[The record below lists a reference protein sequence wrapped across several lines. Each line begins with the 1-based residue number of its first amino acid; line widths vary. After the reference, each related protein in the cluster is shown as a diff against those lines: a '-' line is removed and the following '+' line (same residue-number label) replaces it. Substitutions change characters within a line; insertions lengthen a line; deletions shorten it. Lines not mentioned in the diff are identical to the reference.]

1 MKGREMPLTDKD
13 KYAWMTDDQI
23 MKVMRE
29 FNGERY
35 KNLTNF
41 QLKIRWKAMSN
52 PNRTR
57 IVRGWDEKQSG
68 KTSNLV

>member
-1 MKGREMPLTDKD
+1 MPLTNKD
-13 KYAWMTDDQI
+13 KYAWMTDDEI

-29 FNGERY
+29 TNPKKY
-35 KNLTNF
+35 SQLTNF

-57 IVRGWDEKQSG
+57 IVRLWDEKQSG

>member
-1 MKGREMPLTDKD
+1 MPLTDKD

-29 FNGERY
+29 TNPKKY
-35 KNLTNF
+35 SQLTNF

-57 IVRGWDEKQSG
+57 IVRLWDEIQSG

>member
-1 MKGREMPLTDKD
+1 MPLTDKD
-13 KYAWMTDDQI
+13 KYAWMTDDEI

-29 FNGERY
+29 THPEKY
-35 KNLTNF
+35 SQLTNF

>member
-1 MKGREMPLTDKD
+1 MKGREMPLTNKD
-13 KYAWMTDDQI
+13 KYAWMTDGEI

-29 FNGERY
+29 TNPKKY
-35 KNLTNF
+35 SQLTNF

-57 IVRGWDEKQSG
+57 IVRLWDEIQSG

>member
-1 MKGREMPLTDKD
+1 MPLTDKD
-13 KYAWMTDDQI
+13 KYAWMTDDEI

-29 FNGERY
+29 TNPKKY
-35 KNLTNF
+35 SQLTNF

-57 IVRGWDEKQSG
+57 IVRLWDEKQSG